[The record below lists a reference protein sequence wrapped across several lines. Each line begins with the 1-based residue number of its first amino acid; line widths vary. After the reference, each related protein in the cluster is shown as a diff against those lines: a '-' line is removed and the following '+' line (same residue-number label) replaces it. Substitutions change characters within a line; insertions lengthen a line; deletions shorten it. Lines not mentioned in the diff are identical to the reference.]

1 MPSKTTIKCP
11 NCDTEININEV
22 LSSELEKSL
31 TQKHAQEL
39 EENRR
44 KYKEAM
50 QSLKTKET
58 SMQEQKEKF
67 DDDLRKAT
75 QSQLK
80 LERVKLQDALK
91 KELVEEQSASL
102 WLYFKRNLKRS
113 LNKYK
118 SLMLLK

>member
-1 MPSKTTIKCP
+1 MPSQTTIKCP
-11 NCDTEININEV
+11 NCGTEININEV

-58 SMQEQKEKF
+58 SMQEQMH
-67 DDDLRKAT
+67 R
-75 QSQLK
+75 
-80 LERVKLQDALK
+80 
-91 KELVEEQSASL
+91 
-102 WLYFKRNLKRS
+102 WL
-113 LNKYK
+113 
-118 SLMLLK
+118 